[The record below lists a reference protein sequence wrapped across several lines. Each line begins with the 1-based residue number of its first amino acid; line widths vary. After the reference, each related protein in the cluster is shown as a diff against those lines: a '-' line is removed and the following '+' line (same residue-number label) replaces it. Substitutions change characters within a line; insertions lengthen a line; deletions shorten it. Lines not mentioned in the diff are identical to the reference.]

1 MKIITIHQP
10 EHLPWLGL
18 FNKIA
23 KAEIFVLLDTV
34 QFEKNYFQNRN
45 RILGT
50 SGQPQWIG
58 IPVNTKNHEDNNIK
72 NTKISIAGNTK
83 NWKKEYLRTI
93 TYCYS
98 KHNFFNDV
106 FPLLEECINIDT
118 EYFADINIAI
128 IKKFCDALDI
138 HPEYIR
144 SSEIDYGGGFKS
156 DLNLNITK
164 AVGGD
169 VYISGPSGRDYL
181 DMKSFEDEN
190 IKVVFNDYNHPT
202 YPQRRTQEFVSHLSA
217 LDLFMNVGFAESKRI
232 IMQDNEV
239 LYEFDKSVSEIC
251 K

>member
-1 MKIITIHQP
+1 MIITIHQP

-23 KAEIFVLLDTV
+23 KAEKCVLLDTV
-34 QFEKNYFQNRN
+34 QYEKNYFQNRN
-45 RILGT
+45 RIMGT
-50 SGQPQWIG
+50 SGEPQWIG
-58 IPVNTKNHEDNNIK
+58 IPVNTKNHEENTIQT
-72 NTKISIAGNTK
+72 TKISVAGNTK

-98 KHNFFNDV
+98 KYPFFNDV

-128 IKKFCDALDI
+128 IKAFCNALDI
-138 HPEYIR
+138 HTEYIR

-181 DMKSFEDEN
+181 DMESFDRAGL
-190 IKVVFNDYNHPT
+190 KVVFNDYHHPV
-202 YPQRRTQEFVSHLSA
+202 YPQRRSKEFVSHLSA
-217 LDLFMNVGFAESKRI
+217 LDLFMNVGFPEAKKI
-232 IMQDNEV
+232 IMEGNEV
-239 LYEFDKSVSEIC
+239 LYDFDKNIVNFQ
-251 K
+251 